1 MLAEHHGAFDNVDPE
16 RSWQWVEGSFLRSE
30 SGIDPLLP
38 DFAVVGLV
46 VFPLTEPGAPSTFQQ
61 PRAWTEVWP
70 GLLAKRIVL
79 RERNGSEPVLFWE
92 SDTHGID
99 TIDTLIVRLAK
110 AECLSLELSCKPK
123 GDFVD
128 HFAAQQKMPTASR
141 NVVRDGRHPLV
152 NPICTVRLVH
162 AVRRPLRRPGGSL
175 VAKRIAGQTTV
186 DLVPS
191 EPLLHVDP
199 NSTSQLDLEVKD
211 AADAGSPSVVQSI
224 AIDRDDDALR
234 EQLRHELGDTKHRR
248 LKYSARAHSRFRDFF
263 AKEDTGFDVVGELGI
278 VSVPN
283 SARPVPLSIRSVRPA
298 FLWKEEVPTGDEIV
312 KRRRLGGILRVELD
326 GPWNLS
332 GEGEQLAVVTWRDD
346 NPPTDVWPHLT
357 QVGRDPIFRSQYPSR
372 FPAPSL
378 FTTTGQIAFL
388 TLPEAAT
395 RVAVIPYDAVQEDTV
410 LHVDIAMPGIIEQSY
425 LPFIRLALARYQPN
439 SIAGLELSPVVIS
452 ELVQPFPERLL
463 VVRRVGAGL
472 KVRLSGNAPLGN
484 TMFDNVV
491 EVAVQQLQP
500 ADADV
505 NTTLSA
511 QTPTDLPVA
520 AWVTNEAFTRSFETE
535 REFDIQLPP
544 ASGPVRLKITEVD
557 KRSRSDSDFNP
568 SLNPLN
574 ARTIYLDL
582 VNL

>member
-1 MLAEHHGAFDNVDPE
+1 M
-16 RSWQWVEGSFLRSE
+16 
-30 SGIDPLLP
+30 
-38 DFAVVGLV
+38 
-46 VFPLTEPGAPSTFQQ
+46 
-61 PRAWTEVWP
+61 
-70 GLLAKRIVL
+70 
-79 RERNGSEPVLFWE
+79 
-92 SDTHGID
+92 
-99 TIDTLIVRLAK
+99 
-110 AECLSLELSCKPK
+110 
-123 GDFVD
+123 
-128 HFAAQQKMPTASR
+128 
-141 NVVRDGRHPLV
+141 
-152 NPICTVRLVH
+152 
-162 AVRRPLRRPGGSL
+162 
-175 VAKRIAGQTTV
+175 
-186 DLVPS
+186 
-191 EPLLHVDP
+191 
-199 NSTSQLDLEVKD
+199 
-211 AADAGSPSVVQSI
+211 
-224 AIDRDDDALR
+224 
-234 EQLRHELGDTKHRR
+234 
-248 LKYSARAHSRFRDFF
+248 
-263 AKEDTGFDVVGELGI
+263 GELGI

-283 SARPVPLSIRSVRPA
+283 SARPLPLSIRSVRPA

-557 KRSRSDSDFNP
+557 KRSRSDLDFNP